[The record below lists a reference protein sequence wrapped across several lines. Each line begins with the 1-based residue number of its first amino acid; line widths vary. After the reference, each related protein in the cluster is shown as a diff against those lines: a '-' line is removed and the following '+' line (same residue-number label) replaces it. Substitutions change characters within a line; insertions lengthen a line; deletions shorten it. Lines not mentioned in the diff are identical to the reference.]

1 MTNGKHLLWL
11 VERMIELRVPDTAVK
26 SWSEQAS
33 FAADLQRAF
42 RDDAWR
48 NIAPSFPAVV
58 LHCTSRL
65 ANVVPT
71 GNILSARQASVRTEC
86 NVFDIIQGLEDLGMS
101 TGFSD
106 ALEVGFNCAI
116 NSDVVTEIQR
126 YVESAE
132 ETPFAQPVP
141 HFPVVRE
148 WRLIPS
154 FLQMRE
160 TPGF

>member
-71 GNILSARQASVRTEC
+71 GNILSARQACSLHFALCTSLSVFCLCRQSSC
-86 NVFDIIQGLEDLGMS
+86 
-101 TGFSD
+101 
-106 ALEVGFNCAI
+106 
-116 NSDVVTEIQR
+116 
-126 YVESAE
+126 
-132 ETPFAQPVP
+132 
-141 HFPVVRE
+141 
-148 WRLIPS
+148 
-154 FLQMRE
+154 
-160 TPGF
+160 